1 MAPYCLT
8 WRGKRTN
15 SKNYELQTLFR
26 FHKCFT
32 VFLLASSSDG
42 NTDCT
47 PAQKKIFRVLLSPNL
62 IIHSPLKREKR
73 ICSKQK
79 IGSPFIYLI
88 TTAISFIA
96 YLQEYLLAC
105 CQQYHNLFIQ
115 RLCVNE
121 SFLIWIKQFAS
132 IAGKR
137 KVLALF
143 WQMKQPMN
151 QVHSIE
157 DN

>member
-1 MAPYCLT
+1 MNYKLYLGFINVSQFSSWLPVVT
-8 WRGKRTN
+8 EIQIVPQHRKRY
-15 SKNYELQTLFR
+15 SVFCFR
-26 FHKCFT
+26 PISLYILH
-32 VFLLASSSDG
+32 L
-42 NTDCT
+42 
-47 PAQKKIFRVLLSPNL
+47 
-62 IIHSPLKREKR
+62 REKKK